1 MLRTQFAIRHIAV
14 ALGVVLLLGGFA
26 TDVYSLDEAEVK
38 ELEARC
44 EAARE
49 ERLKPLRD
57 AEIAKCKADKRSD
70 PGYCERFWRDLGAP
84 VRLPNGRI
92 QPRMFDDL
100 PECVA
105 AREARQKLR
114 LGED

>member
-1 MLRTQFAIRHIAV
+1 MPRTPSNGRTALAFAW
-14 ALGVVLLLGGFA
+14 LLCSFA
-26 TDVYSLDEAEVK
+26 PFAYSLDEAEVANM
-38 ELEARC
+38 EASC

-57 AEIAKCKADKRSD
+57 AEIAKCKADKRTD
-70 PGYCERFWRDLGAP
+70 PAYCERFWSDYGNA
-84 VRLPNGRI
+84 VRLPNGRM

-105 AREARQKLR
+105 AQEARRKLR
-114 LGED
+114 RGSD

>member
-1 MLRTQFAIRHIAV
+1 MRPISSAIKHTRCASVFA
-14 ALGVVLLLGGFA
+14 LTLFGFVPLA
-26 TDVYSLDEAEVK
+26 YALDEAEVK
-38 ELEARC
+38 ALEARC

-70 PGYCERFWRDLGAP
+70 PQYCERFWSDYGNA
-84 VRLPNGRI
+84 VRAPNGRM

-100 PECVA
+100 PECIA
-105 AREARQKLR
+105 AQEARRELR
-114 LGED
+114 LGSG